1 MPFCSLASC
10 FRSLQDDGPHFAQL
24 LRPVPRRLPRGARL
38 RLRSPTVVRS
48 RLPQVARAVAT
59 ATARPSAK
67 SQSVACLRQMHVV
80 GLHVT
85 RSWLFCVAGP
95 HWACAERPHPCA
107 RPISAERTPTIL
119 PPPRTR
125 CIQNGLR
132 SLRREVRQSSKG
144 HRGSSTQIGRRRPP
158 TTGIVPHLG
167 RRHGLS
173 LSCSDKA
180 AKYTCVAT

>member
-132 SLRREVRQSSKG
+132 SLRARQDTSVRY
-144 HRGSSTQIGRRRPP
+144 TN
-158 TTGIVPHLG
+158 VF
-167 RRHGLS
+167 GL
-173 LSCSDKA
+173 LLLHSC
-180 AKYTCVAT
+180 